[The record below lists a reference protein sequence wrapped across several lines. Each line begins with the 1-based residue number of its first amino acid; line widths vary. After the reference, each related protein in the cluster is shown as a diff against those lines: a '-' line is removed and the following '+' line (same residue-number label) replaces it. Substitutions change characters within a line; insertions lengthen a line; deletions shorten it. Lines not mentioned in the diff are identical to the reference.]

1 MSHVVGVVVGW
12 CRSVVVVVVVVAG
25 CVGGAGGGG
34 GLSSFLSCKASVI

>member
-12 CRSVVVVVVVVAG
+12 CRSVVVVVVAG